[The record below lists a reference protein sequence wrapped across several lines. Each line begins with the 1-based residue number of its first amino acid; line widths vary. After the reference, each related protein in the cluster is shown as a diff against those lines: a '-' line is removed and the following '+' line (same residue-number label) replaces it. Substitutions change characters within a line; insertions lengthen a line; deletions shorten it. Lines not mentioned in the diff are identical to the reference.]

1 MEWLDRALSFGGQQ
15 EVLWVFTFCGNLI
28 SSISIPFFK
37 IYQAAE
43 KVVFSRLLK
52 KGQMQGSRNPESG
65 VATNKERLLPRRRDG
80 EAATGVLGCTP
91 Q

>member
-1 MEWLDRALSFGGQQ
+1 MEWLARALSFGGQH
-15 EVLWVFTFCGNLI
+15 EILWTSKFFKDLI
-28 SSISIPFFK
+28 SSINIPLFK

-65 VATNKERLLPRRRDG
+65 VATSKERLL
-80 EAATGVLGCTP
+80 ATP
-91 Q
+91 ASW